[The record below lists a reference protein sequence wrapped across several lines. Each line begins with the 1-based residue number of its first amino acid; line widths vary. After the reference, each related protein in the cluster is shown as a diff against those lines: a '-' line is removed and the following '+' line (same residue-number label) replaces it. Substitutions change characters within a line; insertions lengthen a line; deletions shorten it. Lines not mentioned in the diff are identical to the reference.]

1 MIAHSQPRSGRC
13 PRLGGASLP
22 SGGEIVLGQAR
33 GTGDEFRNDQA
44 KVLRK
49 VFQMLRLRARAAPR
63 RLKNNSDLSSE
74 VGSFR
79 ADPIEEADWH
89 KRGTRAHANCIENLP
104 VFGAIVM
111 ALHVG
116 HITGFWVDAFSV
128 AILVGRILQ
137 STVHICFVQTNT
149 AVSFRFSFLCVQ
161 LVGFVGL
168 IWIIVTRLSGS
179 S

>member
-1 MIAHSQPRSGRC
+1 MTIPAWMLLGFASWTLLLLMVTVGIYRWSLILTGR
-13 PRLGGASLP
+13 R
-22 SGGEIVLGQAR
+22 
-33 GTGDEFRNDQA
+33 
-44 KVLRK
+44 
-49 VFQMLRLRARAAPR
+49 
-63 RLKNNSDLSSE
+63 E
-74 VGSFR
+74 VSSFR

-116 HITGFWVDAFSV
+116 HVTGFWVDAFSV

-168 IWIIVTRLSGS
+168 IWIIAARLGGNS
-179 S
+179 